1 MDPNPKRFPILS
13 YVMSRLQSAAHKSAT
28 EDDIEAANP
37 ASASP
42 VEMELVERMPHLV
55 HRDLLAS
62 MSTAISDVAQN
73 RSVLQSLGERPDH
86 EALDAARSH
95 IAEIDATLTR
105 QLDDIDGA
113 PRSSYAEREQC
124 RAKADADKLP
134 YNTVLKLNEMH
145 EAYESLLKE
154 AEERLEMIYSS
165 TSSGYDL
172 AKQEEKEDDGDQLNE
187 EVIAI
192 LQEASVNCVE
202 RVKISGQQLRFL
214 PEAFG
219 RIRGL
224 VSLDI
229 SNNQLE
235 AIPDAIAGLE
245 LLQELQLSS
254 NLLVS
259 LPDSI
264 GLLLNMK
271 ILDVSNNKL
280 KALPDSISHCSSL
293 LELNA
298 SYNELTYLPTN
309 IGYELVNLQKLWIYL
324 NKLRS
329 LPASICEMRSLRLL
343 DAHFNELRGLPYAIG
358 KLTNLEYLNLS
369 SNFSDLKVLPPT
381 FGDLINL
388 VELDF
393 SNNQIH
399 ALPDSFGRLD
409 SLSKLNLDQ
418 NPLVIPP
425 IEVVNQGVEAVKLY
439 MSKRWMDIL
448 LLEEKENNQVMEN
461 PESITGW
468 LTRST
473 SWLNNFVAGVS
484 VSVAEYL
491 GGGEKS
497 YRDPCLD
504 QQL

>member
-1 MDPNPKRFPILS
+1 
-13 YVMSRLQSAAHKSAT
+13 
-28 EDDIEAANP
+28 
-37 ASASP
+37 
-42 VEMELVERMPHLV
+42 MPHLV

-62 MSTAISDVAQN
+62 MSSAVSDVAQT

-86 EALDAARSH
+86 EALDAARSQ
-95 IAEIDATLTR
+95 IAEIDAALKH
-105 QLDDIDGA
+105 QFDDA
-113 PRSSYAEREQC
+113 ESEREV
-124 RAKADADKLP
+124 RAKAEAEKLP
-134 YNTVLKLNEMH
+134 YITLLKLNEMH

-154 AEERLEMIYSS
+154 AEERLEKIYGSS
-165 TSSGYDL
+165 SAVYDL
-172 AKQEEKEDDGDQLNE
+172 TKQAEKEDEGEQLNE

-192 LQEASVNCVE
+192 LQEATVKCVE
-202 RVKISGQQLRFL
+202 RVKISGQQIRFL
-214 PEAFG
+214 PETFG

-229 SNNQLE
+229 SNNRLE

-264 GLLLNMK
+264 GLLVNMK

-280 KALPDSISHCSSL
+280 KALPDSISHCRSL

-309 IGYELVNLQKLWIYL
+309 IGYELLNLQKLWIYL

-329 LPASICEMRSLRLL
+329 LPTSICEMRSLRLL
-343 DAHFNELRGLPYAIG
+343 DAHFNQLHGLPYAIG

-369 SNFSDLKVLPPT
+369 SNFSDLKDLPPT

-388 VELDF
+388 VELDV

-399 ALPDSFGRLD
+399 ALPDSFGHLD
-409 SLSKLNLDQ
+409 NLSKLNLDQ

-425 IEVVNQGVEAVKLY
+425 MEVVYQGVEAVKLY
-439 MSKRWMDIL
+439 MSKRWLDIQ
-448 LLEEKENNQVMEN
+448 LLEEQENNQVMES
-461 PESITGW
+461 PESSTGW

-484 VSVAEYL
+484 GSVVEYL
-491 GGGEKS
+491 GGGEKP